1 MLSKISLKLHKH
13 RGSYWREKT
22 PLTIF
27 KKSSKSREI
36 CLQRKLVMTSFRR
49 YDNSDVIVTLL
60 IANFYLYL
68 IQPWWSF
75 FQIFA
80 NDDLQVLTLKTSIE
94 PPRLP
99 FAWLISPVV
108 LHTLINMAKG
118 VMTSGCDSTRSDN
131 TSNEASASAAYPL
144 PMWVTSVPTISCS
157 QNKWDECLVI
167 VCNYQVNIKTRFA
180 SIYWAPK
187 SHTQFINHNIRIS
200 I

>member
-1 MLSKISLKLHKH
+1 
-13 RGSYWREKT
+13 
-22 PLTIF
+22 
-27 KKSSKSREI
+27 
-36 CLQRKLVMTSFRR
+36 MTSIHCG
-49 YDNSDVIVTLL
+49 DNSDVIITL
-60 IANFYLYL
+60 IIENFYLYL

-80 NDDLQVLTLKTSIE
+80 NDDLLNAQTWEVLTLKTFIE
-94 PPRLP
+94 PPWLP

-118 VMTSGCDSTRSDN
+118 AMTSGCDSTRSDN

-144 PMWVTSVPTISCS
+144 PMWVTRVPTISCS

-167 VCNYQVNIKTRFA
+167 VCNYQINIKTRFA